1 MPIEPSN
8 MRPKGIRAALCV
20 LPAVAFWGLTGIG
33 MAQAQKASAE
43 KPPLSAIDWL
53 SQSLVTPAALPVP
66 SEPPVSATGAT
77 LDNVTVQTLGADTTD
92 SLGIL
97 PPAVTGLPQDLW
109 GPAQMSDILRLMAQ
123 DNRQDLPALQGLL
136 ITLMLA
142 EADPPTDAASKETLF
157 LARVDKL
164 MEIGALDQ
172 ARALLDAAG
181 AARSPDIFRRYF
193 DVALLIGDEDK
204 ACAALKTA
212 PGLAPALTTR
222 IFCLARAGD
231 FETAQLTLDTSK
243 ALGTVSAEEAAL
255 LARFMNPD
263 LDESGIT
270 PIMPNPV
277 TPLVFRIY
285 EAIGEP
291 LPDTTLPIAFTYAD
305 LSDHAG
311 WKAQLDAVERLARA
325 GSVAPNLLLGL
336 YTDQKPAASGGV
348 WDRVAA
354 FQAFDA
360 AISAHDIKAVSRT
373 LPPAWAMMKEAEL
386 EVPFATLFGPALAKL
401 KLSGD
406 TSKLAREVIFLSPD
420 YATLTKGLQ
429 SSDPRGGFL
438 LAVARGSLT
447 DVPPLDPLGAAI
459 AAAFTGPAA
468 TDQGATST
476 LQPLIDQHR
485 TGEAILETLQVLR
498 QGEAGDLRAVTEGLS
513 ALRQLGLEDVAR
525 RTALQMLLLDRRG

>member
-1 MPIEPSN
+1 MPIKPS
-8 MRPKGIRAALCV
+8 RIASVLCLLPV
-20 LPAVAFWGLTGIG
+20 LVFPRLAWAE
-33 MAQAQKASAE
+33 QQQSA
-43 KPPLSAIDWL
+43 PLSAIDWL
-53 SQSLVTPAALPVP
+53 SQSLVTPAALPKP
-66 SEPPVSATGAT
+66 TEPPVSHKGVVP
-77 LDNVTVQTLGADTTD
+77 DSVTVQTLGADTTD
-92 SLGIL
+92 SLGVL
-97 PPAVTGLPQDLW
+97 PPDVTGLPQDLW
-109 GPAQMSDILRLMAQ
+109 GPAQLSDIMELLAQ

-142 EADPPTDAASKETLF
+142 EANPPGDTTPGETLF

-172 ARALLDAAG
+172 ARALLDTAG
-181 AARSPDIFRRYF
+181 AARSPEIFRRFF
-193 DVALLIGDEDK
+193 DVALLIGDEDR
-204 ACAALKTA
+204 ACEALKVA
-212 PGLAPALTTR
+212 PGLAPALPTR

-243 ALGTVSAEEAAL
+243 ALGTVSPDEAAL
-255 LARFMNPD
+255 LSRFMDPEQ
-263 LDESGIT
+263 DEAGIT
-270 PIMPNPV
+270 PILPSPV
-277 TPLVFRIY
+277 TPLIYRIY

-305 LSDHAG
+305 LSDRAG

-360 AISAHDIKAVSRT
+360 AITARDTKAVART
-373 LPPAWAMMKEAEL
+373 LPPAWEMMKQAEL

-406 TSKLAREVIFLSPD
+406 TAKLAREVVLLSPD
-420 YATLTKGLQ
+420 YRKLTKGAQ
-429 SSDPRGGFL
+429 SSAPRGGFL
-438 LAVARGSLT
+438 LAVARGDLT
-447 DVPPLDPLGAAI
+447 NVPPLDALGAAV
-459 AAAFTGPAA
+459 ATAFTAPVVS
-468 TDQGATST
+468 ST
-476 LQPLIDQHR
+476 LEPLIAQHR
-485 TGEAILETLQVLR
+485 TGEVILETLITLR

-513 ALRQLGLEDVAR
+513 ALREIGLEDVAR